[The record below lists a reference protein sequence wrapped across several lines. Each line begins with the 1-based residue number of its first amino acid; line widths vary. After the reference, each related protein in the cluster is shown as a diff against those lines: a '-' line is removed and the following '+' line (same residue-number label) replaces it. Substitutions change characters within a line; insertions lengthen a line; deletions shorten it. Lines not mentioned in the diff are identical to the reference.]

1 MSSIKKSSEEKSGS
15 RNPLIYILYILGTII
30 LITVA
35 QIITIKIT
43 YKPLFDWWKQSGGG
57 KYNKLINLFNV
68 ITAYK
73 SRYLHSISTLVTPP
87 VASLT
92 LQQGQFLMGELF
104 PYQTWV
110 NSSTGEPLGAL
121 TPRSICES
129 IKPAPAMYD
138 PIFDEWYHKRAFIN
152 SEPQNY
158 ESRLVYDTVTTGSG
172 SSAVEKGVVKPDPST
187 GKYGVYPSNKDFD
200 SWRWLINEWLGN
212 QWEWAERK
220 DGASVFKVP
229 VPKKGADINNA
240 LDKWYE
246 NKTGRGDN
254 FLARMGINPDSP
266 LIIYFVNGTY
276 SVNGMVVD
284 AVAFENLLSPSGP
297 GAGGWVGYMKGMGDD
312 KSFDD
317 YKKYIRTRVD
327 SQPIPIP
334 PPCTEP
340 KQKAA
345 KGAMAFFASAL
356 PLIGFGISA
365 ALTGGATAIA
375 AGLAIGVAGVG
386 VGAISAVQAT
396 SSTC

>member
-1 MSSIKKSSEEKSGS
+1 MSSIRKNSDEKSSSSGS
-15 RNPLIYILYILGTII
+15 NILIYILYIIGVII
-30 LITVA
+30 LLIIG

-43 YKPLFDWWKQSGGG
+43 YKPLFDWWKQSGGV
-57 KYNKLINLFNV
+57 KYNNLINLFNV

-73 SRYLHSISTLVTPP
+73 SRYLYALSRIVTPP

-92 LQQGQFLMGELF
+92 IQQGQFLMGELM

-110 NSSTGEPLGAL
+110 SPSTGDPYGVL

-138 PIFDEWYHKRAFIN
+138 TIFDTWYHTKAFIN

-158 ESRLVYDTVTTGSG
+158 ESRLVYSSDGKVQKDTI
-172 SSAVEKGVVKPDPST
+172 T
-187 GKYGVYPSNKDFD
+187 GKYGVYPSNKDFN
-200 SWRWLINEWLGN
+200 SWRWLINEWLGP
-212 QWEWAERK
+212 QWKWDLVQ
-220 DGASVFKVP
+220 DGSSKFLIPKP
-229 VPKKGADINNA
+229 VNNDINA
-240 LDKWYE
+240 SLDKWYE
-246 NKTGRGDN
+246 NKIGRGDN

-334 PPCTEP
+334 PPCKAP
-340 KQKAA
+340 KDKAA

-356 PLIGFGISA
+356 PLIAF
-365 ALTGGATAIA
+365 
-375 AGLAIGVAGVG
+375 GVAGVVTGGAAAIGGAAIMAAG
-386 VGAISAVQAT
+386 VGAGAISAVTAT
-396 SSTC
+396 SSLC